1 MITLALQCSG
11 EGYGNLFVGS
21 VWQQRPVRA
30 PRRMWCRTSQWRMV
44 SDPMDNSPLKR
55 SYLVEMIASVVWPV
69 RFVGMHVPRCA
80 IATGSGLA
88 YTLLERMLLDGA
100 LTGSWRYRVPY
111 ESGAVPRQSFA
122 DCIPAPAILAELACI
137 VGIVLARREAKK
149 LAYVAQL
156 PIARIIMFAYAVVS
170 MLLSMFFATART
182 HRHICPAVLKPVL
195 RFCPFVVIH
204 GGLSEGLRVMEAVFS
219 ILGSVG

>member
-1 MITLALQCSG
+1 
-11 EGYGNLFVGS
+11 
-21 VWQQRPVRA
+21 
-30 PRRMWCRTSQWRMV
+30 
-44 SDPMDNSPLKR
+44 
-55 SYLVEMIASVVWPV
+55 
-69 RFVGMHVPRCA
+69 MHVPRCV

-122 DCIPAPAILAELACI
+122 DCIPAPAILAELA
-137 VGIVLARREAKK
+137 
-149 LAYVAQL
+149 YVVQL

-182 HRHICPAVLKPVL
+182 HRHICPAVKKPVL
-195 RFCPFVVIH
+195 RFCPFVVCH
-204 GGLSEGLRVMEAVFS
+204 GGLGHGDGFYDPWVGRVNL
-219 ILGSVG
+219 LGSSPQGRGPKLCTADFAR